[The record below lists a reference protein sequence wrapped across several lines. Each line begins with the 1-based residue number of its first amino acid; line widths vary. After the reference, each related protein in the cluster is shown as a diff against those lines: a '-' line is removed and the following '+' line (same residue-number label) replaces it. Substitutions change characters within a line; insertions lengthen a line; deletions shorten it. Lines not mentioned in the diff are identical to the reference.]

1 MPGPGKMTY
10 SSGGNN
16 DMKIPSQTAPLVAL
30 KIVAGLAVG
39 LLLCLS
45 AGAQSSANGPDQK
58 KDAREDSRRD
68 PANAPGSAHGLV
80 MQRNLSLPMA
90 KTIAEA
96 ALAEC
101 AAKGYHTAVAVV
113 DRAGQIMVILR
124 DEQATAQVAEMARRK
139 AYTARMFRSTTLDF
153 QKRTTPDAP
162 NAAQRDVAD
171 ILALGGGAPI
181 LVGNEAV
188 GGVGSAGSTQE
199 QDDACA
205 KAGVAKVADLL
216 KP

>member
-1 MPGPGKMTY
+1 
-10 SSGGNN
+10 
-16 DMKIPSQTAPLVAL
+16 MKIPSQTASLAIL
-30 KIVAGLAVG
+30 KVVVG
-39 LLLCLS
+39 LGVVLLSCVP
-45 AGAQSSANGPDQK
+45 AGAQTSSNAPDSRNDSRN
-58 KDAREDSRRD
+58 DARKD
-68 PANAPGSAHGLV
+68 PANAPGSARGLV

-153 QKRTTPDAP
+153 QKRTAPDMP

-205 KAGVAKVADLL
+205 KAGIAKVADLL
-216 KP
+216 K